1 MELRTLQEAA
11 SQYGTPTYL
20 FDLDKL
26 SQRME
31 TLRLLLGNRPALCF
45 AMKANPFLS
54 RRPAGA
60 CRQV

>member
-1 MELRTLQEAA
+1 MELRTLQKAA

-31 TLRLLLGNRPALCF
+31 TLRLLLGNRP
-45 AMKANPFLS
+45 
-54 RRPAGA
+54 
-60 CRQV
+60 